1 MRIMLL
7 LAGLLAVAAP
17 VAAQDRSPALR
28 QALLDL
34 AYVLGES
41 HALRQACQGEAD
53 QYWRARMIR
62 LVEVEAPDT
71 ALEGR
76 LRQSFNT
83 GFATRRSG
91 FPACSPASRQAEA
104 AVAARGRVLA
114 AGLAQALRGVPPAD
128 RDVPAEPIAEPQPPR

>member
-1 MRIMLL
+1 MRALLL
-7 LAGLLAVAAP
+7 LAALAAAAAP
-17 VAAQDRSPALR
+17 AAAQDRSPAVR
-28 QALLDL
+28 GSLLDL

-41 HALRQACQGEAD
+41 HALRQACRGEAD

-83 GFATRRSG
+83 GFATRRSAY
-91 FPACSPASRQAEA
+91 PACTAASRQAEA
-104 AVAARGRVLA
+104 AVAARGRALA
-114 AGLAQALRGVPPAD
+114 AGLAQLQQAAPPPAAAGA
-128 RDVPAEPIAEPQPPR
+128 PEPIAEPQPAR